1 VKVRLKAMRDR
12 REQAAS
18 LRAILASRSRT
29 RTIAR
34 HWISEP
40 RNSDDHH

>member
-29 RTIAR
+29 RTISLEKR
-34 HWISEP
+34 TIKEEQTEC
-40 RNSDDHH
+40 